1 MNMITNISSP
11 VLSLI
16 IIATISLL
24 SVGIWFI
31 IWLTSTIKQ
40 RKIVKKFE
48 RMAKMARGIW
58 DEEDYD

>member
-16 IIATISLL
+16 IIGTISLL

-48 RMAKMARGIW
+48 RMTKMARGIW